1 MASYQRGK
9 VMCAGLQG
17 SNQGFSS
24 RNRTITNQ
32 SSRNATIISSLF
44 ILLSDI
50 FKNTQWRKVL
60 LLEWNDYK
68 SQCSDDVGI
77 SSFSSQIRNHLA
89 MNAIPDWFS
98 FSDICS
104 LSWFRSVCRER
115 EHCYIYVKVFC
126 KCRFLWT
133 SILQRQIFREKSIQL
148 SAKADFYE
156 KVLSKGRFLWKKYSA
171 MADFSEEN
179 KSILQ
184 KNFSNGRFLWRKKYL
199 AKADF
204 SEKKYLQRQISLEKI
219 FGKGRFIWR
228 QFFC

>member
-24 RNRTITNQ
+24 WNRTITNQ

-104 LSWFRSVCRER
+104 LSWFRSVCREG
-115 EHCYIYVKVFC
+115 EHCYM
-126 KCRFLWT
+126 L
-133 SILQRQIFREKSIQL
+133 
-148 SAKADFYE
+148 
-156 KVLSKGRFLWKKYSA
+156 KYSA
-171 MADFSEEN
+171 NADFSEQVFC
-179 KSILQ
+179 K
-184 KNFSNGRFLWRKKYL
+184 GRFFEKKVFSCLQRRISMKKYS

-204 SEKKYLQRQISLEKI
+204 SEKNILQWQISLKKIKVFCKRISAMVDFSKEKSI
-219 FGKGRFIWR
+219 
-228 QFFC
+228 

>member
-1 MASYQRGK
+1 MQR
-9 VMCAGLQG
+9 
-17 SNQGFSS
+17 SF
-24 RNRTITNQ
+24 
-32 SSRNATIISSLF
+32 
-44 ILLSDI
+44 LL
-50 FKNTQWRKVL
+50 
-60 LLEWNDYK
+60 
-68 SQCSDDVGI
+68 
-77 SSFSSQIRNHLA
+77 SSFSSLIFSRTHSGEK
-89 MNAIPDWFS
+89 FS
-98 FSDICS
+98 FWNGTITNRNAAMMWEFLHFPLKLGIISRWTQPQIGF
-104 LSWFRSVCRER
+104 LSQIFAPCLDLEVFVGRESTATYMLKYSANADFS
-115 EHCYIYVKVFC
+115 EQVFC
-126 KCRFLWT
+126 KGRF
-133 SILQRQIFREKSIQL
+133 FEKKSIQL